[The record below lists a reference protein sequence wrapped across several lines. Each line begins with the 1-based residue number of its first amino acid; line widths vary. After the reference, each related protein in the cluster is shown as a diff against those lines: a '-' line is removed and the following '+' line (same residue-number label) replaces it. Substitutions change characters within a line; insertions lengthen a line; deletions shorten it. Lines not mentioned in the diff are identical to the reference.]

1 MIEIKIRN
9 EEEKDYYDVELLTQ
23 EAFWNLHVPG
33 CDEHYL
39 LHVMRTHPD
48 FVKELDFV
56 AEYEGKI
63 IGNIVYS
70 KSYISNEQGER
81 IDTLTFGPISV
92 HPDYQRKG
100 IGTQL
105 IQHSFEIVKSM
116 NIPFVI
122 IDGHPGNYVKHGFV
136 SCKDY
141 NICTVDGKFPF
152 GTMIKELSPC
162 NLRNETWQLH
172 YSDVYE
178 IKTDEVAVFDKKF
191 PPKEKGFKYSQVEF
205 SMACRA
211 FIE

>member
-1 MIEIKIRN
+1 MIEIKIRK
-9 EEEKDYYDVELLTQ
+9 EEEKDFKEVELLTR

-39 LHVMRTHPD
+39 LHAMRSHPD

-63 IGNIVYS
+63 IGNIVYTR
-70 KSYISNEQGER
+70 SNLSNDQGER
-81 IDTLTFGPISV
+81 IDTLTFGPLCV
-92 HPDYQRKG
+92 HPEYQRVG
-100 IGTQL
+100 VGTQL

-122 IDGHPGNYVKHGFV
+122 IFGHPGNYVKHGFK
-136 SCKDY
+136 SCKDF
-141 NICTVDGKFPF
+141 NICYYGGKYPF
-152 GTMIKELSPC
+152 GMMVREIIPC
-162 NLRNETWQLH
+162 DLGNKIWQFNE
-172 YSDVYE
+172 SEVYQINHE
-178 IKTDEVAVFDKKF
+178 EADRFDQQF